1 MNNNNIKLFLKKSS
15 NNNNS
20 NNSNNTLQPLHAHL
34 TQKYNSLRQSRNSK
48 RKNLKTLRKN
58 KTRNNT
64 IKGQSQRRQTQFN
77 KGRGRTLESILDD
90 LSRFTIIL
98 QGMKNWWENTENIK
112 ISEINFSNQL
122 FNNNHL
128 TLFIGILLGD
138 IFTIT
143 KEKFQ
148 GTHLIINFNNSMIT
162 EDGINIL
169 KDNLEIMTRR
179 GAPTQNEKRILQNQL
194 NYLHFSFKNCPLL
207 KNPSSIKEKFD
218 RINKNF
224 IDDEIITSEFSDD
237 SVNNLLS
244 GIRYLTT
251 ELPPSS
257 STNNNLAQMMSGVST
272 RGSLMQTNV

>member
-1 MNNNNIKLFLKKSS
+1 MDQNNIGLFLKSS
-15 NNNNS
+15 NNIANNS
-20 NNSNNTLQPLHAHL
+20 SSNNNNTLQPLYTHL
-34 TQKYNSLRQSRNSK
+34 TEKHRNLRQSRNSK
-48 RKNLKTLRKN
+48 RQNKKTLRKS
-58 KTRNNT
+58 KTRNNRK
-64 IKGQSQRRQTQFN
+64 KGQSQKRQIQFN

-98 QGMKNWWENTENIK
+98 QEMKNWWESTENIK

-128 TLFIGILLGD
+128 TLFIGILLNT

-143 KEKFQ
+143 KDKFQ
-148 GTHLIINFNNSMIT
+148 DTPLIINFNNSMIT

-169 KDNLEIMTRR
+169 IDHLEIITRR

-207 KNPSSIKEKFD
+207 KNQSRIKINFD
-218 RINKNF
+218 RINENF
-224 IDDEIITSEFSDD
+224 IDDEIITSEFSVD

-244 GIRYLTT
+244 GMKYLST
-251 ELPPSS
+251 LPHSS
-257 STNNNLAQMMSGVST
+257 STNNNLAQMMSGVSA
-272 RGSLMQTNV
+272 METNA